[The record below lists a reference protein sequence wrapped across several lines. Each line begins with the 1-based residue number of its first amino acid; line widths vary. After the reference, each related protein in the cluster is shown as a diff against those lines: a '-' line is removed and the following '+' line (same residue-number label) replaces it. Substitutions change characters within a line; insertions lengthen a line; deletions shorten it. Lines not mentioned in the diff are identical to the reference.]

1 MEFKSSEFIQQK
13 PECKDQQ
20 TPINA
25 RQHENHQ
32 TFWNSLTTD
41 TNILNTL
48 QEYQIDFTMKSY
60 QYKSEI
66 TPIPKNMEKAK
77 VIQDEINSLLQK
89 QAILPVQS
97 HPRSLSQKF
106 SQFPRNLAEC
116 VQLSILNLFYIF
128 IETIN
133 FKTETLQTALNLIKE
148 GDFLINVD
156 LNDAYFS
163 ITIHHLH
170 RKYLRFFWRNMRVL
184 VLAIWSEI
192 SSSDLHQMY
201 QTPNVIPQNTGSSE
215 SDLHR

>member
-25 RQHENHQ
+25 GQHENHQ

-89 QAILPVQS
+89 QAILPV
-97 HPRSLSQKF
+97 
-106 SQFPRNLAEC
+106 
-116 VQLSILNLFYIF
+116 
-128 IETIN
+128 
-133 FKTETLQTALNLIKE
+133 
-148 GDFLINVD
+148 
-156 LNDAYFS
+156 
-163 ITIHHLH
+163 
-170 RKYLRFFWRNMRVL
+170 
-184 VLAIWSEI
+184 
-192 SSSDLHQMY
+192 
-201 QTPNVIPQNTGSSE
+201 
-215 SDLHR
+215 